1 MSGKES
7 DLKVVYGRVLK
18 LSLLL
23 ALCLHLVGF
32 LAKREVALHP
42 FTTGFK
48 PDTVFVFPAKPP
60 VPEEPPPIERPN
72 RQVTPAD
79 DDDADAVATIDK
91 DKNLWDRPPPIEL
104 PRDDFSENYDEE
116 PVAVKQ
122 VEPVYPKMARMA
134 GLEGTVYVAAYIDTL
149 GNVVRVEVAGSAQE
163 LLSSAAAEAVSQW
176 HFLPGKVMGKPVAV
190 KVGIPITFR
199 LK

>member
-1 MSGKES
+1 MPWKES

-18 LSLLL
+18 FSLLL

-72 RQVTPAD
+72 RQVTSAD

-91 DKNLWDRPPPIEL
+91 DKDLWDRPPPMEL
-104 PRDDFSENYDEE
+104 PRDAFIINYDEE
-116 PVAVKQ
+116 PVAVKL
-122 VEPVYPKMARMA
+122 VEPVYPKIARMA
-134 GLEGTVYVAAYIDTL
+134 GH
-149 GNVVRVEVAGSAQE
+149 VVRVEVAGSAQE

-176 HFLPGKVMGKPVAV
+176 HFTPGKVLGKPVAV
-190 KVGIPITFR
+190 KVGIPITFK